1 MPPLRLATAA
11 LLAVALFVGGCATDF
26 GQTLA
31 LWGLDEGPYLFLPVL
46 GPSNP
51 RDLAGFA
58 VDALFS
64 PFTWI
69 GGGDVAQAVNLT
81 RSGLTVLDSREAL
94 LAPLDTMKTV
104 SLDPYAT
111 IRSIY
116 RQRRAMAIGDRVT
129 TPNAALGTGFS
140 VGMGKSPESMLP
152 ARPPR

>member
-1 MPPLRLATAA
+1 
-11 LLAVALFVGGCATDF
+11 
-26 GQTLA
+26 
-31 LWGLDEGPYLFLPVL
+31 
-46 GPSNP
+46 
-51 RDLAGFA
+51 
-58 VDALFS
+58 
-64 PFTWI
+64 
-69 GGGDVAQAVNLT
+69 VNLS
-81 RSGLTVLDSREAL
+81 RSGLTVLDTREAL
-94 LAPLDTMKTV
+94 LAPLDTMMTV